1 MFQSRNSS
9 YCKLGL
15 ASALAIIGTLAFSG
29 TYSFALIRSNG
40 TPETTNKEFSPAYS
54 GQEFKIAACRW
65 VYPCPA
71 RGYLYGCWI
80 C

>member
-1 MFQSRNSS
+1 MSPSRSS
-9 YCKLGL
+9 RYCKLGL
-15 ASALAIIGTLAFSG
+15 ASALAIIGTLAFAK
-29 TYSFALIRSNG
+29 TNLIAIARSNG
-40 TPETTNKEFSPAYS
+40 TLETTNKEFSPAYS
-54 GQEFKIAACRW
+54 GQELKIAACRW